1 LLVPQGAS
9 HEITH
14 KEPAVSQ
21 QQKTD
26 AAPDLSIVIVSWNVR
41 ELLKDCLR
49 SLRDSIDDLTF
60 EIFVVDNDSSD
71 GSADMVRRE
80 FPDTRLIA
88 NSDNVGFGKAN
99 NQALKMCRSRC
110 ILFLNP
116 DTLVPEGS
124 IEEMVRF
131 LDRHPGVGMV
141 GPELPDGRGRLL
153 FNWSRLSLRGV
164 AEFVV
169 ECLISTLSRA
179 RPVILFEQPYAVK
192 WLTGACWLV
201 RRDVIDQTG
210 PFDENLF
217 MYGEEPDFC
226 YRVRSAGWE
235 IYFLRHV
242 RIVHYKG
249 QSAKQIGSSLPQ
261 FLTSMIYVTG
271 KRLGLSGVASRRRLY
286 DLP

>member
-1 LLVPQGAS
+1 M
-9 HEITH
+9 
-14 KEPAVSQ
+14 SQ

-26 AAPDLSIVIVSWNVR
+26 APPDLSIIIVSWNVR

-49 SLRDSIDDLTF
+49 SLRNSIDSLSF
-60 EIFVVDNDSSD
+60 EVYVVDNDSSD

-80 FPDTRLIA
+80 FPDVSLIA
-88 NSDNVGFGKAN
+88 NSDNLGFGKAN
-99 NQALKMCRSRC
+99 NQALKMCRSRY

-116 DTLVPEGS
+116 DTFVSEGS

-141 GPELPDGRGRLL
+141 GPELTDGRGKLL
-153 FNWSRLSLRGV
+153 FNWGRLSFRGV

-169 ECLISTLSRA
+169 EGLASTLSRA

-201 RRDVIDQTG
+201 RRDVINQAG

-226 YRVRSAGWE
+226 YRVRNAGWE

-249 QSAKQIGSSLPQ
+249 QSAKQVGSSLPQ
-261 FLTSMIYVTG
+261 FLTSMAYVTR
-271 KRLGLSGVASRRRLY
+271 KRFGLSSVPSRRRLLN
-286 DLP
+286 LP

>member
-1 LLVPQGAS
+1 M
-9 HEITH
+9 
-14 KEPAVSQ
+14 SQ
-21 QQKTD
+21 QQETD
-26 AAPDLSIVIVSWNVR
+26 ATPDLSIVIVSWNVR

-49 SLRDSIDDLTF
+49 SLRDSINDPTS
-60 EIFVVDNDSSD
+60 EVFVVDNDSSD

-80 FPDTRLIA
+80 FPDIRLIA
-88 NSDNVGFGKAN
+88 NSDNVGFGRAN
-99 NQALKMCRSRC
+99 NQALKICRSRR
-110 ILFLNP
+110 IPFLNP
-116 DTLVPEGS
+116 DMLVPEGS

-141 GPELPDGRGRLL
+141 GPELSDSRGRLL
-153 FNWSRLSLRGV
+153 FSWSRLSFRGV

-169 ECLISTLSRA
+169 ECLTSTLSRA

-192 WLTGACWLV
+192 WLMGACWLV
-201 RRDVIDQTG
+201 RRDVINQTS

-217 MYGEEPDFC
+217 MYGEAPDFC
-226 YRVRSAGWE
+226 YRVRNAGWD
-235 IYFLRHV
+235 IYSLRHV

-271 KRLGLSGVASRRRLY
+271 KRLGLSGVASCRQLY
-286 DLP
+286 DLRW